1 MTVGQGEFDWSGDW
15 EIDKWERIRTYSR
28 NVLKIR
34 PQYNR
39 VDIMIEMRNKYL
51 TLGAD
56 GAGTPLFQAR
66 RFPQSLEDLMKMRS
80 PRGAWTFDEPFTERE
95 VELCG
100 EFIQLKLQSRAA
112 APETHLLP
120 ADRPG
125 FSIESTLP
133 LNYKEEADAYALK
146 PTKVVAKGQSS
157 RDTHS
162 KKPSSGKTKAPP
174 KFKDDRPIQCSSGK
188 SRQWLQRKGLQRDG
202 AAKDSSFGEK
212 RAKDNRKDF
221 I

>member
-1 MTVGQGEFDWSGDW
+1 M
-15 EIDKWERIRTYSR
+15 
-28 NVLKIR
+28 
-34 PQYNR
+34 
-39 VDIMIEMRNKYL
+39 MEMRNKYT

-66 RFPQSLEDLMKMRS
+66 TFPQSLEDLMKMRS

-133 LNYKEEADAYALK
+133 LDYEEEDAYALK
-146 PTKVVAKGQSS
+146 PKKVVAKAPSS
-157 RDTHS
+157 RDDEET
-162 KKPSSGKTKAPP
+162 
-174 KFKDDRPIQCSSGK
+174 FI
-188 SRQWLQRKGLQRDG
+188 RK
-202 AAKDSSFGEK
+202 
-212 RAKDNRKDF
+212 N
-221 I
+221 